1 MGSPFFIKDERMN
14 SEMPSKG
21 KIEELYNSYYP
32 IFSCM
37 LNNIQNALAETID
50 LNPKPVLKSRIKSFK
65 SYYSKV
71 LRQRADKIYHTDQL
85 VCLTDMIG
93 VRVVC
98 AFLEDISEV
107 VKQISDNYSVR
118 EIERKGSDHNFK
130 EFGYESVHI
139 LIDIPSD
146 CLDLGMLS
154 EEYIKSH
161 PVPKELCCEIQVRTI
176 LQDAWAEVE
185 HELIYKTEFTP
196 FDEPLRRKLACVNAS
211 LSLADTIFQEI
222 RDYQKKFQRAVDER
236 RETFYKQADVI
247 TDKENGLEVAAQAKE
262 PEKIGRASP
271 YVRGTI
277 DDMILRALQAHN
289 SGNLDLAVSVYSE
302 IISSGEKMNDTVLS
316 VIHKHRGMAFFAQN
330 KYKDAL
336 ADYEKS
342 ASLGKDN
349 FRSIYYM
356 GIVHSVMGDEEKAL
370 EDFTKSL
377 EINSFQSH
385 AYYRRALSHYNLAD
399 YKSALDDLAAAERLG
414 LDNDECKALRSKL
427 NKKFDM
433 M

>member
-1 MGSPFFIKDERMN
+1 
-14 SEMPSKG
+14 MPSKSA
-21 KIEELYNSYYP
+21 IEELYNSYYP
-32 IFSCM
+32 IFSCL
-37 LNNIQNALAETID
+37 LNNIQNSLSERIQ
-50 LNPKPVLKSRIKSFK
+50 LNPRPVFKSRIKSFK
-65 SYYSKV
+65 SYYQKV
-71 LRQRADKIYHTDQL
+71 LRQRADKIYHTEEL

-98 AFLEDISEV
+98 AFLEDIPNV
-107 VKQISDNYSVR
+107 VRQISDNYSVR
-118 EIERKGSDHNFK
+118 EIERKGADQNFK

-139 LIDIPSD
+139 LIDIPTD
-146 CLDLGMLS
+146 CLDLEMLS

-161 PVPKELCCEIQVRTI
+161 PLPKELCCEVQVRTI

-196 FDEPLRRKLACVNAS
+196 FDAPLRRKLACVNAS

-222 RDYQKKFQRAVDER
+222 RDYQKNFQRAVDER
-236 RETFYKQADVI
+236 RESFYKQADVI
-247 TDKENGLEVAAQAKE
+247 TDEENNLARPAVKKDE
-262 PEKIGRASP
+262 PLRPSP
-271 YVRGTI
+271 YTRGTI

-289 SGNLDLAVSVYSE
+289 SGNLDLAASIYTE
-302 IISSGEKMNDTVLS
+302 IISSKDSLNDAVLS

-330 KYKDAL
+330 KYPQAL
-336 ADYEKS
+336 DDFEKS
-342 ASLGKDN
+342 AALGKDN

-356 GIVHSVMGDEEKAL
+356 GIVQSVMGNEEEAL
-370 EDFTKSL
+370 CSFTKSL

-385 AYYRRALSHYNLAD
+385 AYYRRALSYYNLSD
-399 YKSALDDLAAAERLG
+399 YKKSLDDLNSAARLG
-414 LDNDECKALRSKL
+414 LDNDECKALRAKL

>member
-1 MGSPFFIKDERMN
+1 MN

-32 IFSCM
+32 IFSCI
-37 LNNIQNALAETID
+37 LNNIQSALSETID
-50 LNPKPVLKSRIKSFK
+50 LNPRPVLKSRIKSFK
-65 SYYSKV
+65 SYYQKV

-98 AFLEDISEV
+98 AFLEDISVV
-107 VKQISDNYSVR
+107 VKQLSDNYSVR

-130 EFGYESVHI
+130 EFGYESVHV

-146 CLDLGMLS
+146 CLDLSVLS
-154 EEYIKSH
+154 ADYVKSH
-161 PVPKELCCEIQVRTI
+161 PIPKELCCEIQVRTI

-247 TDKENGLEVAAQAKE
+247 TDKENGLASSDSQKKE

-289 SGNLDLAVSVYSE
+289 SGNLDLAVSVYTE

-316 VIHKHRGMAFFAQN
+316 VIHKHRGMAYFAQN
-330 KYKDAL
+330 KYKEAL
-336 ADYEKS
+336 ADFEKS
-342 ASLGKDN
+342 AGLGKDN

-356 GIVHSVMGDEEKAL
+356 GIVQSVMGNEEKAL
-370 EDFTKSL
+370 EAFTKSL
-377 EINSFQSH
+377 EINGFQSH
-385 AYYRRALSHYNLAD
+385 AYYRRALSYFNLNE
-399 YKSALDDLAAAERLG
+399 YQKSLEDLASAARLG
-414 LDNDECKALRSKL
+414 LDNEECASLRAKL

>member
-1 MGSPFFIKDERMN
+1 MN

-32 IFSCM
+32 IFSCI
-37 LNNIQNALAETID
+37 LNNVQNALAESID
-50 LNPKPVLKSRIKSFK
+50 LNPRPVLKSRIKSFK
-65 SYYSKV
+65 SYYKKV
-71 LRQRADKIYHTDQL
+71 LRQKADEIYSSDGL

-98 AFLEDISEV
+98 AFLEDISLV
-107 VKQISDNYSVR
+107 VKQISQNYSVR

-130 EFGYESVHI
+130 EFGYESVHV
-139 LIDIPSD
+139 LIDIPSE
-146 CLDLGMLS
+146 CLDLSMLDAAFVQ
-154 EEYIKSH
+154 SH
-161 PVPKELCCEIQVRTI
+161 PIPKELCCEIQVRTI

-222 RDYQKKFQRAVDER
+222 RDYQKNFQRAVDER
-236 RETFYKQADVI
+236 RESFYKQADVI
-247 TDKENGLEVAAQAKE
+247 TDKENGLEASAPAKRE
-262 PEKIGRASP
+262 GVEKKEIGRKSP

-316 VIHKHRGMAFFAQN
+316 VILKHRGMAYFAQN
-330 KYKDAL
+330 KYKEAL
-336 ADYEKS
+336 ADFEKS
-342 ASLGKDN
+342 AGCDNKN
-349 FRSIYYM
+349 FRSVYYM
-356 GIVHSVMGDEEKAL
+356 GIVHSVMGNEDKAV
-370 EDFTKSL
+370 EAFTRSL
-377 EINSFQSH
+377 EMNSFQAH
-385 AYYRRALSHYNLAD
+385 AHYRRALSHYNLAE
-399 YKSALDDLAAAERLG
+399 YKQALDDLASAARLG
-414 LDNDECKALRSKL
+414 LDNEECKALRSKL

>member
-1 MGSPFFIKDERMN
+1 
-14 SEMPSKG
+14 MPSKG
-21 KIEELYNSYYP
+21 KIEALYNSYYP
-32 IFSCM
+32 IFSCI
-37 LNNIQNALAETID
+37 LNNIQNALSETLS
-50 LNPKPVLKSRIKSFK
+50 LNPRPLLKSRIKSFK
-65 SYYSKV
+65 SYYQKV
-71 LRQRADKIYHTDQL
+71 LRQRADKIYHTDDL

-98 AFLEDISEV
+98 AFLEDIAVV

-118 EIERKGSDHNFK
+118 EIERKGADHTFK

-139 LIDIPSD
+139 LIDIPTD

-154 EEYIKSH
+154 QEYIKSH
-161 PVPKELCCEIQVRTI
+161 PIPKDLCCEVQVRTI

-222 RDYQKKFQRAVDER
+222 RDYQKNFQGAVDER

-247 TDKENGLEVAAQAKE
+247 TDKENALAPSDKE
-262 PEKIGRASP
+262 KNEPPDLTKASP

-289 SGNLDLAVSVYSE
+289 SGNLDLAVNIYSE
-302 IISSGEKMNDTVLS
+302 ILSSKQELNETVLS
-316 VIHKHRGMAFFAQN
+316 VIHKHRGMAYFTQN
-330 KYKDAL
+330 KYPQAL
-336 ADYEKS
+336 EDFEKS
-342 ASLGKDN
+342 SRLGKDN

-356 GIVHSVMGDEEKAL
+356 GIVQSVMGDEEKAL
-370 EDFTKSL
+370 SSFTKSL
-377 EINSFQSH
+377 EINAFQSH
-385 AYYRRALSHYNLAD
+385 AYYRRALSRYNLKD
-399 YKSALDDLAAAERLG
+399 FQKSLEDLNQAARLG
-414 LDNDECKALRSKL
+414 LDNDECKALRAKL

>member
-1 MGSPFFIKDERMN
+1 MN

-32 IFSCM
+32 IFSCI
-37 LNNIQNALAETID
+37 LNNVQNALAESID
-50 LNPKPVLKSRIKSFK
+50 LNPRPVLKSRIKSFK
-65 SYYSKV
+65 SYYKKV
-71 LRQRADKIYHTDQL
+71 LRQKADEIYSSDGL

-98 AFLEDISEV
+98 AFLEDISLV
-107 VKQISDNYSVR
+107 VKQISQNYSVR

-130 EFGYESVHI
+130 EFGYESVHV
-139 LIDIPSD
+139 LIDIPSE
-146 CLDLGMLS
+146 CLDLSMLDAAFVQ
-154 EEYIKSH
+154 SH
-161 PVPKELCCEIQVRTI
+161 PIPKELCCEIQVRTI

-222 RDYQKKFQRAVDER
+222 RDYQKNFQRAVDER
-236 RETFYKQADVI
+236 RESFYKQADVI
-247 TDKENGLEVAAQAKE
+247 TDKENGLEALAPAKRE
-262 PEKIGRASP
+262 EVEKKEIGRKSP

-316 VIHKHRGMAFFAQN
+316 VILKHRGMAYFAQN
-330 KYKDAL
+330 KYKEAL
-336 ADYEKS
+336 ADFEKS
-342 ASLGKDN
+342 AGCDNKN
-349 FRSIYYM
+349 FRSVYYM
-356 GIVHSVMGDEEKAL
+356 GIVHSVMGNEDKAV
-370 EDFTKSL
+370 EAFTRSL
-377 EINSFQSH
+377 EMNSFQAH
-385 AYYRRALSHYNLAD
+385 AHYRRALSHYNLAE
-399 YKSALDDLAAAERLG
+399 YKQALDDLASAARLG
-414 LDNDECKALRSKL
+414 LDNEECKALRSKL

>member
-1 MGSPFFIKDERMN
+1 MN

-32 IFSCM
+32 IFSCI
-37 LNNIQNALAETID
+37 LNNVQNALAESID
-50 LNPKPVLKSRIKSFK
+50 LNPRPVLKSRIKSFK
-65 SYYSKV
+65 SYYKKV
-71 LRQRADKIYHTDQL
+71 LRQKADEIYSSDGL

-98 AFLEDISEV
+98 AFLEDISLV
-107 VKQISDNYSVR
+107 VKQISQNYSVR
-118 EIERKGSDHNFK
+118 EIERKGSDLNFK
-130 EFGYESVHI
+130 EFGYESVHV
-139 LIDIPSD
+139 LIDIPSE
-146 CLDLGMLS
+146 CLDLSMLDAAFVQ
-154 EEYIKSH
+154 SH
-161 PVPKELCCEIQVRTI
+161 PIPKELCCEIQVRTI

-222 RDYQKKFQRAVDER
+222 RDYQKNFQRAVDER
-236 RETFYKQADVI
+236 RESFYKQADII
-247 TDKENGLEVAAQAKE
+247 TDKENGLEASAPAKRE
-262 PEKIGRASP
+262 EVEKKEIGRKSP

-316 VIHKHRGMAFFAQN
+316 VILKHRGMAYFAQN
-330 KYKDAL
+330 KYKEAL
-336 ADYEKS
+336 ADFEKS
-342 ASLGKDN
+342 AGCDNKN
-349 FRSIYYM
+349 FRSVYYM
-356 GIVHSVMGDEEKAL
+356 GIVHSVMGNEDKAV
-370 EDFTKSL
+370 EAFTRSL
-377 EINSFQSH
+377 EMNSFQAH
-385 AYYRRALSHYNLAD
+385 AHYRRALSHYNLAE
-399 YKSALDDLAAAERLG
+399 YKQALDDLASAARLG
-414 LDNDECKALRSKL
+414 LDNEECKALRSKL

>member
-1 MGSPFFIKDERMN
+1 MDSK
-14 SEMPSKG
+14 MPSKSN
-21 KIEELYNSYYP
+21 IEELYNSYYP
-32 IFSCM
+32 IFSCI
-37 LNNIQNALAETID
+37 LNNVQNMLAGDLD
-50 LNPKPVLKSRIKSFK
+50 LNPRPVLKSRIKSFK

-71 LRQRADKIYHTDQL
+71 VRQRSDAIYRTDKL

-93 VRVVC
+93 IRVVC
-98 AFLEDISEV
+98 AFLEDISNV
-107 VKQISDNYSVR
+107 VKQISEKYSVR
-118 EIERKGSDHNFK
+118 EIERKGETMSFK

-139 LIDIPSD
+139 LINIPTE
-146 CLDLGMLS
+146 CLDLSVLNPGLV
-154 EEYIKSH
+154 KDH
-161 PVPKELCCEIQVRTI
+161 PIPPELCCEIQVRTI

-196 FDEPLRRKLACVNAS
+196 FDAPLRRKLACVNAS

-222 RDYQKKFQRAVDER
+222 RDYQKNFQRAVDER
-236 RETFYKQADVI
+236 RESFYQKADVI
-247 TDKENGLEVAAQAKE
+247 TDQENGLQAPAAAEQK
-262 PEKIGRASP
+262 PEEIGRVSP

-289 SGNLDLAVSVYSE
+289 SGNLDLAVNIYSE
-302 IISSGEKMNDTVLS
+302 ILSSSSQLNDTVLS

-330 KYKDAL
+330 KYQEAL
-336 ADYEKS
+336 DDFEKS
-342 ASLGKDN
+342 ANYGKDN

-356 GIVHSVMGDEEKAL
+356 GIVYGVTGQNEKAL
-370 EDFTKSL
+370 EAFTKSL

-385 AYYRRALSHYNLAD
+385 AYYRRALTYYNLSD
-399 YKSALDDLAAAERLG
+399 FQKSLEDLNAASRLG
-414 LDNDECKALRSKL
+414 LDNDECKALRAKL

>member
-1 MGSPFFIKDERMN
+1 MN

-32 IFSCM
+32 IFSCI
-37 LNNIQNALAETID
+37 LNNVQNALAESID
-50 LNPKPVLKSRIKSFK
+50 LNPRPVLKSRIKSFK
-65 SYYSKV
+65 SYYKKV
-71 LRQRADKIYHTDQL
+71 LRQKADEIYSSDGL

-98 AFLEDISEV
+98 AFLEDISLV
-107 VKQISDNYSVR
+107 VKQISQNYSVR
-118 EIERKGSDHNFK
+118 EIERKGSDLNFK
-130 EFGYESVHI
+130 EFGYESVHV
-139 LIDIPSD
+139 LIDIPSE
-146 CLDLGMLS
+146 CLDLSMLDAAFVQ
-154 EEYIKSH
+154 SH
-161 PVPKELCCEIQVRTI
+161 PIPKELCCEIQVRTI

-222 RDYQKKFQRAVDER
+222 RDYQKNFQRAVDER
-236 RETFYKQADVI
+236 RESFYKQADVI
-247 TDKENGLEVAAQAKE
+247 TDKENGLEASAPAKRE
-262 PEKIGRASP
+262 EVEKKEIGRKSP

-316 VIHKHRGMAFFAQN
+316 VILKHRGMAYFAQN
-330 KYKDAL
+330 KYKEAL
-336 ADYEKS
+336 ADFEKS
-342 ASLGKDN
+342 AGCDNKN
-349 FRSIYYM
+349 FRSVYYM
-356 GIVHSVMGDEEKAL
+356 GIVHSVMGNEDKAV
-370 EDFTKSL
+370 EAFTRSL
-377 EINSFQSH
+377 EMNSFQAH
-385 AYYRRALSHYNLAD
+385 AHYRRALSHYNLAE
-399 YKSALDDLAAAERLG
+399 YKQALDDLASAARLG
-414 LDNDECKALRSKL
+414 LDNEECKALRSKL

>member
-1 MGSPFFIKDERMN
+1 MN

-32 IFSCM
+32 IFSCI
-37 LNNIQNALAETID
+37 LNNVQNALAESID
-50 LNPKPVLKSRIKSFK
+50 LNPRPVLKSRIKSFK
-65 SYYSKV
+65 SYYKKV
-71 LRQRADKIYHTDQL
+71 LRQKADEIYSSDGL

-98 AFLEDISEV
+98 AFLEDISLV
-107 VKQISDNYSVR
+107 VKQISQNYSVR

-130 EFGYESVHI
+130 EFGYESVHV
-139 LIDIPSD
+139 LIDIPSE
-146 CLDLGMLS
+146 CLDLSMLDAAFVQ
-154 EEYIKSH
+154 SH
-161 PVPKELCCEIQVRTI
+161 PIPKELCCEIQVRTI

-222 RDYQKKFQRAVDER
+222 RDYQKNFQRAVDER
-236 RETFYKQADVI
+236 RESFYKQADVI
-247 TDKENGLEVAAQAKE
+247 TDKENGLEASAQAKRE
-262 PEKIGRASP
+262 EVEKKEIGRKSP

-316 VIHKHRGMAFFAQN
+316 VILKHRGMAYFAQN
-330 KYKDAL
+330 KYKEAL
-336 ADYEKS
+336 ADFEKS
-342 ASLGKDN
+342 AGCDNKN
-349 FRSIYYM
+349 FRSVYYV
-356 GIVHSVMGDEEKAL
+356 GIVHSVMGNEDKAV
-370 EDFTKSL
+370 EAFTRSL
-377 EINSFQSH
+377 EMNSFQAH
-385 AYYRRALSHYNLAD
+385 AHYRRALSHYNLAE
-399 YKSALDDLAAAERLG
+399 YKQALDDLASAARLG
-414 LDNDECKALRSKL
+414 LDNEECKALRSKL